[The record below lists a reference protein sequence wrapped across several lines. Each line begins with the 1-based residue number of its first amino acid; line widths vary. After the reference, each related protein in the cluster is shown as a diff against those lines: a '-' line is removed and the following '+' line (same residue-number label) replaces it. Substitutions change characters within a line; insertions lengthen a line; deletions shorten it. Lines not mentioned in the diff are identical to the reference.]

1 MVRSTKHERTATFNL
16 TQIILQ
22 NNTDVAFVN
31 ELYTVVNNMAGF
43 PKSFKIFARGNCM
56 KRSAIIVNSNIY
68 AIAIK
73 QVSHEDAILI
83 EISYQGLTFHAAS
96 LYSPIDR
103 DIEKILQQWR
113 KSYSS
118 QKGKG

>member
-1 MVRSTKHERTATFNL
+1 
-16 TQIILQ
+16 
-22 NNTDVAFVN
+22 
-31 ELYTVVNNMAGF
+31 
-43 PKSFKIFARGNCM
+43 M
-56 KRSAIIVNSNIY
+56 KRSAIIVNNNIY